1 MFNQLKLVYEKEEYV
16 YKNIL
21 AKKVIKIQRLV
32 KK

>member
-1 MFNQLKLVYEKEEYV
+1 MFNQLKLVYEKEKYV